1 MLIFFSCNNA
11 LFLWPLLSPI
21 RLVIFLFLYHFLAS
35 FSLDLFFI
43 FIEFFSDYHFL
54 YLLFSLDVQKIFFPK
69 VLNSFHGSTNSLRTS
84 SFVFQTVRC
93 VMLHL
98 SPESHLS
105 VACSVSFIF
114 FCFLCKRILE
124 IFVYL
129 SVGFCIQQFSIVH
142 IFFLPN
148 KEHIQHLFNI
158 LSYCSHFDI
167 SLANLALVF

>member
-43 FIEFFSDYHFL
+43 FIEFFSDFHFL
-54 YLLFSLDVQKIFFPK
+54 YLLFSLDMQKIFFLK

-114 FCFLCKRILE
+114 FLLSMQKNPGNFCL
-124 IFVYL
+124 FVSRL
-129 SVGFCIQQFSIVH
+129 LHSTVQ
-142 IFFLPN
+142 
-148 KEHIQHLFNI
+148 
-158 LSYCSHFDI
+158 
-167 SLANLALVF
+167 